1 MKFRVGVPRDAG
13 CCCVGKEVRM
23 GGAFMLV
30 RFLYWAVCVL
40 LWPSALLAQGSGP
53 LLAVDTSSP
62 QATVRTFYE
71 LTEALETSTLALKA
85 SPTATRQAEVESLV
99 GKAISIFDLSKVPP
113 LARRDVGGDALV
125 FLVDVL
131 RRIEVPRLES
141 IPDAKAF
148 PDEDKPASWTMP
160 GTEIVIVRV
169 LEGPK
174 RGRFV
179 FDAETVA
186 RAGEFYSLVK
196 NLPLRVPARVPSW
209 REAQLQLH
217 GWMIPNSWID
227 ALPWPLK
234 VPILDTPTW
243 KVLGT
248 SAIILFLAGML
259 ALWHRMITPNPEEYS
274 PLSYFRRL
282 LVPVGVVCAI
292 SGAKFLVGHQINL
305 IGTFAELVEL
315 ALALALYA
323 AAAWAAW
330 LVVFVVVEW
339 IIKSPKIPDQSLDA
353 NLLRLLGRMLGIV
366 AVASIVAYGAQEL
379 GLPVLGV
386 LAGLGVGGLAVAL
399 AAQSSIENL
408 IGGLNLY
415 ADRPI
420 RVGDF
425 CEYAGIKGHVEH
437 IGLRSTRI
445 RGLDRTVTSVPNSL
459 LAKVHV
465 TNYQMRDQMLFQH
478 VLDLRYETTTHQ
490 LRVVSTSIRTFLSS
504 HPKVR
509 ADFAAPRVHVVGF
522 GDWSIKVEV
531 YAYVDATTLPKFLA
545 IQEELAIAIFDLVR
559 RSGADFAFPSQTTYF
574 SKDRH
579 VPLGRDNEVAP
590 GGAVLLPLF
599 EIAGMGR
606 GHAHERNADR

>member
-1 MKFRVGVPRDAG
+1 MGKDPLLGGV
-13 CCCVGKEVRM
+13 
-23 GGAFMLV
+23 FMLV
-30 RFLYWAVCVL
+30 RLICLAVCML
-40 LWPSALLAQGSGP
+40 LWPTALFAQGSGP

-85 SPTATRQAEVESLV
+85 SPTSTRQAEVESLV
-99 GKAISIFDLSKVPP
+99 RKAITIFDLSKVPP
-113 LARRDVGGDALV
+113 LARRDVGGDTLA
-125 FLVDVL
+125 FLVDVF
-131 RRIEVPRLES
+131 RRVEVPPLET

-148 PDEDKPASWTMP
+148 PDVNKPDSWTVP
-160 GTEIVIVRV
+160 GTEIVIARV

-174 RGRFV
+174 RGKFI

-196 NLPLRVPARVPSW
+196 NLPLRTPARVQSW
-209 REAQLQLH
+209 RDAQLQLH
-217 GWMIPNSWID
+217 GWMIPHRWID
-227 ALPWPLK
+227 ALPPSLK
-234 VPILDTPTW
+234 VPILDTPAW

-248 SAIILFLAGML
+248 GAALIFFAGML
-259 ALWHRMITPNPEEYS
+259 ALWRRMIQPKPEEYS
-274 PLSYFRRL
+274 PVSYLRRL
-282 LVPVGVVCAI
+282 LVPA
-292 SGAKFLVGHQINL
+292 GAALAVLGARSLVGHQINP
-305 IGTFAELVEL
+305 IGTFAEIVEL
-315 ALALALYA
+315 ALALALYVA
-323 AAAWAAW
+323 AASAAW
-330 LVVFVVVEW
+330 LAVFVVVEW

-366 AVASIVAYGAQEL
+366 AVASIAAYGAQEF

-386 LAGLGVGGLAVAL
+386 FAGLGVGGLAVAL

-420 RVGDF
+420 RVGDL

-445 RGLDRTVTSVPNSL
+445 RGLDRTVTSIPNSL

-465 TNYQMRDQMLFQH
+465 TNYQLRDQMLFLH

-509 ADFAAPRVHVVGF
+509 ADLAAPRVHVIGF

-531 YAYVDATTLPKFLA
+531 YAYVDATTLPKFLS
-545 IQEELAIAIFDLVR
+545 IQEELTIAIFDLVR
-559 RSGADFAFPSQTTYF
+559 RSGADFAFPSQTTYV
-574 SKDRH
+574 SKDSH
-579 VPLGRDNEVAP
+579 LPLGRDNEVAP
-590 GGAVLLPLF
+590 GGALLLPLF
-599 EIAGMGR
+599 DTAGIAR
-606 GHAHERNADR
+606 GYANERNPDR